1 MYGCEVNVSRQPA
14 GGQVVPEVCVE
25 RSERSSDGLWAYV
38 WLNRQ
43 GLLGLALDGC
53 PLDLTEDLRS
63 HL

>member
-1 MYGCEVNVSRQPA
+1 MYGWERKSSVIMPPVRWFQR
-14 GGQVVPEVCVE
+14 CVE